1 MPFAIQCLMIGPGAA
16 ARKEVS
22 VEGDLRE
29 FALAEILQFVSLG
42 SRSGVLEILRR
53 DGVYRIAFTS
63 GGITGLS
70 ADGWSID
77 QDLRVAGLLPEDV
90 VASLL
95 VPNGKPDELRSA
107 ILTGGHMTA
116 DEWNAFV
123 ARQVERL
130 LYTLFDAREGKFRF
144 RQTVNHQGPW
154 LAVRISADRAV
165 LEGTR
170 WSETWGRARGRIPS
184 RSTVIERS
192 GQAPIQPVAVSP
204 TQWRVF
210 VATNEPG
217 TVLELATRA
226 ILSEA
231 EVVESLQF
239 LMDQGIVE
247 AIVA

>member
-1 MPFAIQCLMIGPGAA
+1 M
-16 ARKEVS
+16 
-22 VEGDLRE
+22 EGDLRE

-42 SRSGVLEILRR
+42 SRTGVLEILRR
-53 DGVYRIAFTS
+53 DGIYRIAFTS

-70 ADGWSID
+70 ADGWSLD
-77 QDLRVAGLLPEDV
+77 QELRLSGMLPSEAVSSLLATNAKPED
-90 VASLL
+90 
-95 VPNGKPDELRSA
+95 LRSA
-107 ILTGGHMTA
+107 VLTSGYMSA

-130 LYTLFDAREGKFRF
+130 LYTLFDAKEGKFRF
-144 RQTVNHQGPW
+144 RQSVNHPGPW

-170 WSETWGRARGRIPS
+170 WSETWNRAIGRLPS
-184 RSTVIERS
+184 RLTPIERT
-192 GQAPIQPVAVSP
+192 GQAPVQPLSISP

-210 VATNEPG
+210 VATGEPG
-217 TVLELATRA
+217 TVLQIATRA

-239 LMDQGIVE
+239 LLDNGIVRVPD
-247 AIVA
+247 A

>member
-1 MPFAIQCLMIGPGAA
+1 M
-16 ARKEVS
+16 
-22 VEGDLRE
+22 EGDLRE

-42 SRSGVLEILRR
+42 SRTGVLEILRR
-53 DGVYRIAFTS
+53 DGIYRIGFTS

-70 ADGWSID
+70 ADGWSLD
-77 QDLRVAGLLPEDV
+77 QELRLSGMLPSEAVSSLLATNAKPED
-90 VASLL
+90 
-95 VPNGKPDELRSA
+95 LRSA
-107 ILTGGHMTA
+107 VLTSGYMSA

-130 LYTLFDAREGKFRF
+130 LYTLFDAKEGKFRF
-144 RQTVNHQGPW
+144 RQAVNHPGPW

-170 WSETWGRARGRIPS
+170 WSETWNRAIGRLPS
-184 RSTVIERS
+184 RLTPIERT
-192 GQAPIQPVAVSP
+192 GQAPVQPLSISP

-210 VATNEPG
+210 VATGEPG
-217 TVLELATRA
+217 TVLQIATRA

-239 LMDQGIVE
+239 LLDNGIVRVPD
-247 AIVA
+247 A

>member
-1 MPFAIQCLMIGPGAA
+1 M
-16 ARKEVS
+16 
-22 VEGDLRE
+22 EGDLRE

-42 SRSGVLEILRR
+42 SRTGVLEVLRR

-70 ADGWSID
+70 ADGWSVD
-77 QDLRVAGLLPEDV
+77 QELRLSGMLPPDVVSGLLAADAKPED
-90 VASLL
+90 
-95 VPNGKPDELRSA
+95 LRSA
-107 ILTGGHMTA
+107 VLTGGYMSA

-130 LYTLFDAREGKFRF
+130 LYTLFDAKEGKFRF
-144 RQTVNHQGPW
+144 RQAVNHAGPW

-170 WSETWGRARGRIPS
+170 WSETWNRAMTRIPT
-184 RSTVIERS
+184 RLTRIERT
-192 GQAPIQPVAVSP
+192 GQAPVQPVGVSP

-210 VATNEPG
+210 VATSEPG
-217 TVLELATRA
+217 TVLQIATRA

-231 EVVESLQF
+231 EVIESLQF
-239 LMDQGIVE
+239 LLDQGIVC
-247 AIVA
+247 VAAA